1 MLTDY
6 VSALWDILLELAP
19 WLLFGLLLAGV
30 LHVLLPASFIR
41 RHLGRRRFSSV
52 FKAVAIGVP
61 LPLCS
66 CGVIPTAIG
75 LKRDGASDG
84 AATGFLISTPQTGL
98 DSIFVSATFL
108 GWPFALFKVV
118 SALISGLVGGLL
130 VNLTEP
136 RRGLTAD
143 HPNTTCDI
151 PNSPSC
157 CHHAPAADACC
168 TDTSAAPHTA
178 NANTRNWRDIFRFGF
193 VQLLGDFYRWLI
205 IGVLGAALVAAFVP
219 PGRLENIPWT
229 QGIYGMIAMLL
240 ISMPLYICATASVP
254 LAASLVVAGMAPG
267 SALVLLMAG
276 PTTNIA
282 TMGAIYHTFGK
293 RVLAI
298 YLATVAT
305 MSITLGLTFDW
316 IIGSSSTHTGHVH
329 PLPDWL
335 NVLAA
340 LILLALIAYHIAAD
354 LARRLGRRPTPPA
367 ALPTASPMPTCH
379 TSPETK
385 QPPCCHE

>member
-1 MLTDY
+1 MKTLTPTARPPPTGSMDMIHNY
-6 VSALWDILLELAP
+6 LNALWDILLELAP

-30 LHVLLPASFIR
+30 LHVLLPTSFIR

-52 FKAVAIGVP
+52 LKAVAVGVP

-84 AATGFLISTPQTGL
+84 AAAGFLISTPQTGL
-98 DSIFVSATFL
+98 DSILVSASFL
-108 GWPFALFKVV
+108 GLPFALFKVV
-118 SALISGLVGGLL
+118 SALVSGLVGGIL

-136 RRGLTAD
+136 SHPHRHGETTNQ
-143 HPNTTCDI
+143 PNTTTEI
-151 PNSPSC
+151 PNPPCC
-157 CHHAPAADACC
+157 CHNTPAPA
-168 TDTSAAPHTA
+168 TDTCCHDAAPTA
-178 NANTRNWRDIFRFGF
+178 KPCFPPTPDTTTRHWHDIFRFGLID
-193 VQLLGDFYRWLI
+193 LLGDFYRWLI
-205 IGVLGAALVAAFVP
+205 IGTLAAALITTFVP
-219 PGRLENIPWT
+219 PGRLETIPWT
-229 QGIYGMIAMLL
+229 QGLPGMIAMLL
-240 ISMPLYICATASVP
+240 VSLPLYICATASVP

-282 TMGAIYHTFGK
+282 TMGAILHTFGK
-293 RVLAI
+293 RVLAL

-316 IIGSSSTHTGHVH
+316 IIGSAPTHAGHIH

-335 NVLAA
+335 NTLAA
-340 LILLALIAYHIAAD
+340 LTLLTLIAYHITRD
-354 LARRLGRRPTPPA
+354 LLATRPSRP
-367 ALPTASPMPTCH
+367 
-379 TSPETK
+379 
-385 QPPCCHE
+385 